1 MVVDTS
7 LEQRQIAIAA
17 PQEAV
22 NIRQLS
28 TIIYRRR
35 WLILGVAS
43 MVMSVATLLSVV
55 VKPMRE
61 SSMQMLVSS
70 NLYQNA
76 KTYNNQN
83 NLNNDFTDSNLEV
96 VDYTAQLQLMRSTK
110 LIQKAVELLQPMYP
124 DITVE
129 DIKGE
134 KGVKPRKAPL
144 RVTQLQTGVG
154 VHKAPSEVF
163 EISFKDKNPV
173 KAQKVLEALQ
183 IVYQQFNKEQQKDR
197 LSKGLAF
204 VNSRLP
210 KIKQQVV
217 TSEKKLE
224 TFRKTYNIVDPQV
237 QSTVLLETI
246 AAIKKELET
255 TTAQLQD
262 IEARYSNLEQ
272 KIAASPRNALAS
284 SRLSQ
289 STRYQS
295 LLDEIQK
302 TELAL
307 AEERQRFT
315 DNSPTVQKLLA
326 QRQSQLALLQQE
338 ARRSLGDEV
347 NAAQNSAQPLLTKGQ
362 LAGVDLKLVED
373 LIKLQTEALGLRA
386 NQQSLIESEKQL
398 RANLNQ
404 YPALIAQYNR
414 LLPEVETNRKTLAQ
428 LMEIRQSLALKIA
441 QGGFDWQILE
451 QPELGTTTGSLRLLF
466 LLAGAVTGP
475 VLGIALALILEL
487 FNDTIYTP
495 KDLTRFTNLRLL
507 GKIPKLPPPRKRK
520 RLFNLPIGFNRS
532 SSRRSLQNSY
542 SSFSEAIAR
551 LPSHETLDMA
561 YQNIQ
566 ILKYPLHCQTLMVTS
581 ALAGEGKSTSTLGL
595 AVSAARM
602 HQRVLVIDAN
612 LRNPS
617 LHSSLE
623 LSNDW
628 GLSLLLLESIN
639 SEVND
644 YVQPVHP
651 AIDVLTA
658 GPVPYDTVQLLTSG
672 RMKELLEIFTRNY
685 DLVLID
691 ASSILDTVD
700 ARILASMCSGI
711 IMVGR
716 MGKITQSELIQATQ
730 NLSSLNL
737 VGIIANEAGKSQKVY
752 V

>member
-1 MVVDTS
+1 MAVV
-7 LEQRQIAIAA
+7 LESGLENGQMLIAS

-35 WLILGVAS
+35 WLILGVTS
-43 MVMSVATLLSVV
+43 VVMSVATLLSVV
-55 VKPMRE
+55 IKPMRE

-70 NLYQNA
+70 NLYQSV
-76 KTYNNQN
+76 KTYNNQDSSN
-83 NLNNDFTDSNLEV
+83 NNFTDSNIEV
-96 VDYTAQLQLMRSTK
+96 VDYTAQLQLMRSKK
-110 LIQKAVELLQPMYP
+110 LIAKAVEILRSEYP
-124 DITVE
+124 DISVE
-129 DIKGE
+129 DIKGKKGE
-134 KGVKPRKAPL
+134 KGPL
-144 RVTQLQTGVG
+144 TVTQLQTGTG
-154 VHKAPSEVF
+154 TNKAPSEVF
-163 EISFKDKNPV
+163 EVSFKDKNPV

-183 IVYQQFNKEQQKDR
+183 IVYQDFNKQQQKDR

-204 VNSRLP
+204 VNERLP
-210 KIKQQVV
+210 KIRQQVIQAE
-217 TSEKKLE
+217 TKLE
-224 TFRKTYNIVDPQV
+224 SFRKRYNIVDPQV
-237 QSTVLLETI
+237 QSTILLESI
-246 AAIKKELET
+246 AAVKKELDT

-262 IEARYSNLEQ
+262 VEARYSNLEQ
-272 KIAASPRNALAS
+272 KIAASPKKALVS

-315 DNSPTVQKLLA
+315 DNSPTVQKLVQ
-326 QRQSQLALLQQE
+326 QRQSQLALLRLE
-338 ARRSLGDEV
+338 GGRSLGDKADA
-347 NAAQNSAQPLLTKGQ
+347 NNTAQPLLTKGQ

-373 LIKLQTEALGLRA
+373 LIRLQTEALGLRA
-386 NQQSLIESEKQL
+386 NQQSLMESERQL
-398 RANLNQ
+398 RSNLNQ
-404 YPALIAQYNR
+404 YPALIAEYNR

-428 LMEIRQSLALKIA
+428 LMEVRQNLALKIA

-451 QPELGTTTGSLRLLF
+451 EPELGTKTGSSRLLF
-466 LLAGAVTGP
+466 LLIGAVTSP
-475 VLGIALALILEL
+475 ILGIALALILEL

-495 KDLTRFTNLRLL
+495 QELTKFTNLRLL
-507 GKIPKLPPPRKRK
+507 GKIPKLPPPRRRK
-520 RLFNLPIGFNRS
+520 KLLGLPVSFGRS
-532 SSRRSLQNSY
+532 RQNPY
-542 SSFSEAIAR
+542 SSFSEAIAH

-566 ILKYPLHCQTLMVTS
+566 ILKYPLHCQSLMITS
-581 ALAGEGKSTSTLGL
+581 ASSGEGKSTSALGL

-612 LRNPS
+612 LRNPC
-617 LHSSLE
+617 LHSILE

-628 GLSLLLLESIN
+628 GLSLLLLEETN
-639 SEVND
+639 SKVSD

-658 GPVPYDTVQLLTSG
+658 GPVPDDTVKLLTSG
-672 RMKELLEIFTRNY
+672 RMKELLEIFTRSY

-700 ARILASMCSGI
+700 ARILASLCNGI

-716 MGKITQSELIQATQ
+716 MGKVKQGELIQATEI
-730 NLSSLNL
+730 LHSLNL
-737 VGIIANEAGKSQKVY
+737 VGIIANEAGKSQKIY

>member
-1 MVVDTS
+1 MVDTD
-7 LEQRQIAIAA
+7 LEQGQIAIAP

-28 TIIYRRR
+28 IIIYRRR

-43 MVMSVATLLSVV
+43 IIMSIATLLSVV
-55 VKPMRE
+55 IKPMRE

-70 NLYQNA
+70 NLYQSA

-110 LIQKAVELLQPMYP
+110 LIQRAVGLLQPTYP

-134 KGVKPRKAPL
+134 KGVKAEKAPL
-144 RVTQLQTGVG
+144 TVTQLQTGAG
-154 VHKAPSEVF
+154 IHKVPSEVF

-183 IVYQQFNKEQQKDR
+183 IVYQQFNKQQQKAR

-210 KIKQQVV
+210 KIREQVIQ
-217 TSEKKLE
+217 SERKLE
-224 TFRKTYNIVDPQV
+224 TFRKRHNIVNPQV

-246 AAIKKELET
+246 AAIKKDLET

-272 KIAASPRNALAS
+272 KIAASPRNALVS

-307 AEERQRFT
+307 AQERQRFT

-326 QRQSQLALLQQE
+326 QRQSQLTLLQQE
-338 ARRSLGDEV
+338 AGRSLGDKV
-347 NAAQNSAQPLLTKGQ
+347 DVAQKSAQPLLTKGQ

-373 LIKLQTEALGLRA
+373 LVKLETEALGLRA
-386 NQQSLIESEKQL
+386 NQQSLMKSEKQL

-451 QPELGTTTGSLRLLF
+451 QPELGTTTGRSRLLF

-495 KDLTRFTNLRLL
+495 KDLTKFTNLRLL
-507 GKIPKLPPPRKRK
+507 GKIPKLPPLRKRK
-520 RLFNLPIGFNRS
+520 RLFNLPVGFNS
-532 SSRRSLQNSY
+532 SSPRRSLKNSY
-542 SSFSEAIAR
+542 SAFPQAIAH

-581 ALAGEGKSTSTLGL
+581 ALAGEGKSTATLGL

-612 LRNPS
+612 LRSPC
-617 LHSSLE
+617 LHSILE

-628 GLSLLLLESIN
+628 GLSLLLLEERN

-658 GPVPYDTVQLLTSG
+658 GPIPDDTVNLLSSG
-672 RMKELLEIFTRNY
+672 RMKELLEIFTRSY

-700 ARILASMCSGI
+700 ARILASLCSGI

-716 MGKITQSELIQATQ
+716 MGKITHTELVQATQ
-730 NLSSLNL
+730 ILSSLNL
-737 VGIIANEAGKSQKVY
+737 VGIIANEAGKSRKVY

>member
-1 MVVDTS
+1 MVVDTD
-7 LEQRQIAIAA
+7 LEQGQIAIAP

-28 TIIYRRR
+28 IIIYRRR

-43 MVMSVATLLSVV
+43 IIMSIATLLSVV
-55 VKPMRE
+55 IKPMRE

-70 NLYQNA
+70 NLYQSA

-110 LIQKAVELLQPMYP
+110 LIQRAVGLLQPTYP

-134 KGVKPRKAPL
+134 KGVKAEKAPL
-144 RVTQLQTGVG
+144 TVTQLQTGAG
-154 VHKAPSEVF
+154 IHKVPSEVF

-183 IVYQQFNKEQQKDR
+183 IVYQQFNKQQQKAR

-210 KIKQQVV
+210 KIREQVIQ
-217 TSEKKLE
+217 SERKLE
-224 TFRKTYNIVDPQV
+224 TFRKRHNIVNPQV

-246 AAIKKELET
+246 AAIKKDLET

-272 KIAASPRNALAS
+272 KIAASPRNALVS

-307 AEERQRFT
+307 AQERQRFT

-326 QRQSQLALLQQE
+326 QRQSQLTLLQQE
-338 ARRSLGDEV
+338 AGRSLGDKV
-347 NAAQNSAQPLLTKGQ
+347 DVAQKSAQPLLTKGQ

-373 LIKLQTEALGLRA
+373 LVKLETEALGLRA
-386 NQQSLIESEKQL
+386 NQQSLMKSEKQL

-451 QPELGTTTGSLRLLF
+451 QPELGTTTGRSRLLF

-495 KDLTRFTNLRLL
+495 KDLTKFTNLRLL
-507 GKIPKLPPPRKRK
+507 GKIPKLPPLRKRK
-520 RLFNLPIGFNRS
+520 RLFNLPVGFNS
-532 SSRRSLQNSY
+532 SSPRRSLKNSY
-542 SSFSEAIAR
+542 SAFPQAIAH

-581 ALAGEGKSTSTLGL
+581 ALAGEGKSTATLGL

-612 LRNPS
+612 LRSPC
-617 LHSSLE
+617 LHSILE

-628 GLSLLLLESIN
+628 GLSLLLLEERN

-658 GPVPYDTVQLLTSG
+658 GPIPDDTVNLLSSG
-672 RMKELLEIFTRNY
+672 RMKELLEIFTRSY

-700 ARILASMCSGI
+700 ARILASLCSGI

-716 MGKITQSELIQATQ
+716 MGKITHTELVQATQ
-730 NLSSLNL
+730 ILSSLNL
-737 VGIIANEAGKSQKVY
+737 VGIIANEAGKSRKVY

>member
-7 LEQRQIAIAA
+7 LENGQMVIAS

-35 WLILGVAS
+35 GLILGVAS
-43 MVMSVATLLSVV
+43 IVMSVATLLSVV
-55 VKPMRE
+55 IKPTRE

-70 NLYQNA
+70 NLYQSV
-76 KTYNNQN
+76 KTYNNQDSS
-83 NLNNDFTDSNLEV
+83 NNDFTDSNIEV
-96 VDYTAQLQLMRSTK
+96 VDYTAQLQLMRSKK
-110 LIQKAVELLQPMYP
+110 LISRAVEMLRPIYP
-124 DITVE
+124 NITVE
-129 DIKGE
+129 DIKGKKGE
-134 KGVKPRKAPL
+134 KGPL
-144 RVTQLQTGVG
+144 TVTQLQTGTG
-154 VHKAPSEVF
+154 TWKAPSEVF
-163 EISFKDKNPV
+163 EVSFEDKNPV

-183 IVYQQFNKEQQKDR
+183 IVYQDFNKQQQKDR

-204 VNSRLP
+204 VNERLP
-210 KIKQQVV
+210 RIKQQVIEAE
-217 TSEKKLE
+217 TKLE
-224 TFRKTYNIVDPQV
+224 RFRKKYNIVDPQV
-237 QSTVLLETI
+237 QSTILLESI
-246 AAIKKELET
+246 AGVKKELDT

-262 IEARYSNLEQ
+262 TEARYNNLEQ
-272 KIAASPRNALAS
+272 KIAASPKNALVS

-307 AEERQRFT
+307 SEERQRFT
-315 DNSPTVQKLLA
+315 DNSPTVQKLIQ
-326 QRQSQLALLQQE
+326 QRQSQLALLRQE
-338 ARRSLGDEV
+338 AGRSLGDKADANNTV
-347 NAAQNSAQPLLTKGQ
+347 QPLLTKGQ
-362 LAGVDLKLVED
+362 LAGVDLRLVED
-373 LIKLQTEALGLRA
+373 LIKLQTEAFGLRA
-386 NQQSLIESEKQL
+386 NQQSLMESERQL
-398 RANLNQ
+398 RSNLNE
-404 YPALIAQYNR
+404 YPALIAEYNR

-428 LMEIRQSLALKIA
+428 LMEVRQNLALKIA

-451 QPELGTTTGSLRLLF
+451 EPELGTKTGSSRLLF
-466 LLAGAVTGP
+466 LLIGAVVGP
-475 VLGIALALILEL
+475 TLGIALALILEL

-495 KDLTRFTNLRLL
+495 QELTKFTNLRLL
-507 GKIPKLPPPRKRK
+507 GKIPKLPASRQRKK
-520 RLFNLPIGFNRS
+520 LLGLPTSFG
-532 SSRRSLQNSY
+532 RSLQNPY
-542 SSFSEAIAR
+542 SSFSGAIAH

-566 ILKYPLHCQTLMVTS
+566 ISKYPLHCQSLMVTS
-581 ALAGEGKSTSTLGL
+581 TKSGEGKSTSTLGL

-612 LRNPS
+612 LRNPC
-617 LHSSLE
+617 LHSILE

-628 GLSLLLLESIN
+628 GLSLLLLEEKN
-639 SEVND
+639 SKVND

-658 GPVPYDTVQLLTSG
+658 GPVPDDTVKLLTSG
-672 RMKELLEIFTRNY
+672 RMKELLEIFTRSY

-700 ARILASMCSGI
+700 ARILASMCNGI

-716 MGKITQSELIQATQ
+716 MGKIRQSELIQATEI
-730 NLSSLNL
+730 LHSLNL
-737 VGIIANEAGKSQKVY
+737 VGIIANEASKSQKIY
-752 V
+752 A

>member
-1 MVVDTS
+1 M
-7 LEQRQIAIAA
+7 LIAS

-35 WLILGVAS
+35 WLILGVTS
-43 MVMSVATLLSVV
+43 VVMSVATLLSVV
-55 VKPMRE
+55 IKPMRE

-70 NLYQNA
+70 NLYQSV
-76 KTYNNQN
+76 KTYNNQDSSN
-83 NLNNDFTDSNLEV
+83 NNFTDSNIEV
-96 VDYTAQLQLMRSTK
+96 VDYTAQLQLMRSKK
-110 LIQKAVELLQPMYP
+110 LIAKAVEILRSEYP
-124 DITVE
+124 DISVE
-129 DIKGE
+129 DIKGKKGE
-134 KGVKPRKAPL
+134 KGPL
-144 RVTQLQTGVG
+144 TVTQLQTGTG
-154 VHKAPSEVF
+154 TNKAPSEVF
-163 EISFKDKNPV
+163 EVSFKDKNPV

-183 IVYQQFNKEQQKDR
+183 IVYQDFNKQQQKDR

-204 VNSRLP
+204 VNERLP
-210 KIKQQVV
+210 KIRQQVIQAE
-217 TSEKKLE
+217 TKLE
-224 TFRKTYNIVDPQV
+224 SFRKRYNIVDPQV
-237 QSTVLLETI
+237 QSTILLESI
-246 AAIKKELET
+246 AAVKKELDT

-262 IEARYSNLEQ
+262 VEARYSNLEQ
-272 KIAASPRNALAS
+272 KIAASPKKALVS

-315 DNSPTVQKLLA
+315 DNSPTVQKLVQ
-326 QRQSQLALLQQE
+326 QRQSQLALLRLE
-338 ARRSLGDEV
+338 GGRSLGDKADA
-347 NAAQNSAQPLLTKGQ
+347 NNTAQPLLTKGQ

-373 LIKLQTEALGLRA
+373 LIRLQTEALGLRA
-386 NQQSLIESEKQL
+386 NQQSLMESERQL
-398 RANLNQ
+398 RSNLNQ
-404 YPALIAQYNR
+404 YPALIAEYNR

-428 LMEIRQSLALKIA
+428 LMEVRQNLALKIA

-451 QPELGTTTGSLRLLF
+451 EPELGTKTGSSRLLF
-466 LLAGAVTGP
+466 LLIGAVTSP
-475 VLGIALALILEL
+475 ILGIALALILEL

-495 KDLTRFTNLRLL
+495 QELTKFTNLRLL
-507 GKIPKLPPPRKRK
+507 GKIPKLPPPRRRK
-520 RLFNLPIGFNRS
+520 KLLGLPVSFGRS
-532 SSRRSLQNSY
+532 RQNPY
-542 SSFSEAIAR
+542 SSFSEAIAH

-566 ILKYPLHCQTLMVTS
+566 ILKYPLHCQSLMITS
-581 ALAGEGKSTSTLGL
+581 ASSGEGKSTSALGL

-612 LRNPS
+612 LRNPC
-617 LHSSLE
+617 LHSILE

-628 GLSLLLLESIN
+628 GLSLLLLEETN
-639 SEVND
+639 SKVSD

-658 GPVPYDTVQLLTSG
+658 GPVPDDTVKLLTSG
-672 RMKELLEIFTRNY
+672 RMKELLEIFTRSY

-700 ARILASMCSGI
+700 ARILASLCNGI

-716 MGKITQSELIQATQ
+716 MGKVKQGELIQATEI
-730 NLSSLNL
+730 LHSLNL
-737 VGIIANEAGKSQKVY
+737 VGIIANEAGKSQKIY

>member
-1 MVVDTS
+1 MV
-7 LEQRQIAIAA
+7 LETGLEKGQMVISS

-43 MVMSVATLLSVV
+43 IVMSVAAILSVV
-55 VKPMRE
+55 IKPMRE

-70 NLYQNA
+70 NLYQGVKA
-76 KTYNNQN
+76 PYNQDS
-83 NLNNDFTDSNLEV
+83 LNNNFTDSNIEV
-96 VDYTAQLQLMRSTK
+96 VDYTAQLQLMRSKK
-110 LIQKAVELLQPMYP
+110 LIQRAVEMLNPTYP

-129 DIKGE
+129 DIRGKKGGE
-134 KGVKPRKAPL
+134 GPL
-144 RVTQLQTGVG
+144 KVTQLQTGTG
-154 VHKAPSEVF
+154 ARKTPSEVF
-163 EISFKDKNPV
+163 EISFKDKNPQ
-173 KAQKVLEALQ
+173 KAYQVLDALQ
-183 IVYQQFNKEQQKDR
+183 TVYQDFNKQQQKER
-197 LSKGLAF
+197 LSRGLAF
-204 VNSRLP
+204 VNERLP
-210 KIKQQVV
+210 KIKQQVIE
-217 TSEKKLE
+217 SEASLE
-224 TFRKTYNIVDPQV
+224 QFRKRYNIVDPQV
-237 QSTVLLETI
+237 ESTILLESI
-246 AAIKKELET
+246 AANRKELDS

-262 IEARYSNLEQ
+262 IQARYNNLKQ
-272 KIAASPRNALAS
+272 KIADRPQNALVS

-307 AEERQRFT
+307 TEERQRFT
-315 DNSPTVQKLLA
+315 DNSPTVQKLLQ
-326 QRQSQLALLQQE
+326 QRQSQLVLLQQE
-338 ARRSLGDEV
+338 AGRSLGDKVEIA
-347 NAAQNSAQPLLTKGQ
+347 NNTSQPLLTKGQ
-362 LAGVDLKLVED
+362 LTGVDLKIVED
-373 LIKLQTEALGLRA
+373 LVKLQTEALGLRA
-386 NQQSLIESEKQL
+386 NQQSLMESERQL
-398 RANLNQ
+398 RSKLNE

-428 LMEIRQSLALKIA
+428 LMEVRQNLALKIA
-441 QGGFDWQILE
+441 QGGFDWVILE
-451 QPELGTTTGSLRLLF
+451 EPELGTKTGSSRLLF
-466 LLAGAVTGP
+466 LLVGAAMGP

-495 KDLTRFTNLRLL
+495 EELSKFTNLRLL
-507 GKIPKLPPPRKRK
+507 GRIPKLSPPRRGRK
-520 RLFNLPIGFNRS
+520 KLFNLPVAVG
-532 SSRRSLQNSY
+532 NSTY
-542 SSFSEAIAR
+542 SSFSEAITHF
-551 LPSHETLDMA
+551 PSHETLDMA

-566 ILKYPLHCQTLMVTS
+566 ILKYPLHCQTLMITS
-581 ALAGEGKSTSTLGL
+581 ALSGEGKSTSTLGL
-595 AVSAARM
+595 AVSAAKM

-617 LHSSLE
+617 LHSTLE

-628 GLSLLLLESIN
+628 GLSLLLLEDRN
-639 SEVND
+639 SKVSD

-658 GPVPYDTVQLLTSG
+658 GPVPDDTVKLLTSG
-672 RMKELLEIFTRNY
+672 RMKELLEIFTRSY

-700 ARILASMCSGI
+700 ARILASLCNGI

-716 MGKITQSELIQATQ
+716 MGKIRQSELVQATDIL
-730 NLSSLNL
+730 NNLNL
-737 VGIIANEAGKSQKVY
+737 VGIIANQASKSQRAY

>member
-1 MVVDTS
+1 MTVVVDTG
-7 LEQRQIAIAA
+7 LENGQMVIAS

-43 MVMSVATLLSVV
+43 IVMSVATLLSVV
-55 VKPMRE
+55 IKPMRE

-70 NLYQNA
+70 NLYQSA
-76 KTYNNQN
+76 RTPNNQD
-83 NLNNDFTDSNLEV
+83 NLNNDFTDSNIEV
-96 VDYTAQLQLMRSTK
+96 VDYTAQLQLMQSKK
-110 LIQKAVELLQPMYP
+110 LISRAVQILRAEYP
-124 DITVE
+124 DISVE
-129 DIKGE
+129 DIKGQKGE
-134 KGVKPRKAPL
+134 KGPL
-144 RVTQLQTGVG
+144 TVTQLQTGTGTRQV
-154 VHKAPSEVF
+154 PSEVF
-163 EISFKDKNPV
+163 EVSFKNKNPV

-183 IVYQQFNKEQQKDR
+183 IVYQDFNKQQQKDR

-204 VNSRLP
+204 VNERLP
-210 KIKQQVV
+210 RIKQQVIEAE
-217 TSEKKLE
+217 TKLE
-224 TFRKTYNIVDPQV
+224 GFRKRYNIVDPQV
-237 QSTVLLETI
+237 ESTILLESI
-246 AAIKKELET
+246 AARRKELDT

-262 IEARYSNLEQ
+262 VEARYSNLEQ
-272 KIAASPRNALAS
+272 KVADRPKNALAS

-315 DNSPTVQKLLA
+315 DNSPTVQKLVQ
-326 QRQSQLALLQQE
+326 QRQSQLALLKQE
-338 ARRSLGDEV
+338 AGRSLGDKADA
-347 NAAQNSAQPLLTKGQ
+347 NNTAQPLLTKGQ
-362 LAGVDLKLVED
+362 LAGVDLTLVED
-373 LIKLQTEALGLRA
+373 LVKLQTEALGLRA
-386 NQQSLIESEKQL
+386 NQQSLIESERQL
-398 RANLNQ
+398 RSKLNE
-404 YPALIAQYNR
+404 YPALIAEYNR

-428 LMEIRQSLALKIA
+428 LMEVRQNLALKIA

-451 QPELGTTTGSLRLLF
+451 EPELGTKTGSSRLLF
-466 LLAGAVTGP
+466 LLIGAVTGP
-475 VLGIALALILEL
+475 ILGIALALILEL

-495 KDLTRFTNLRLL
+495 QELTKFTNLRLL
-507 GKIPKLPPPRKRK
+507 GKIPKLPPLRQSKK
-520 RLFNLPIGFNRS
+520 LLSLPVSLGRS
-532 SSRRSLQNSY
+532 PSSKRRSLQNPY
-542 SSFSEAIAR
+542 SSFSEAIAH

-566 ILKYPLHCQTLMVTS
+566 ILKYPLHCQSLMITS
-581 ALAGEGKSTSTLGL
+581 AKSGEGKSTSTLGL

-602 HQRVLVIDAN
+602 HTRVLVIDAN
-612 LRNPS
+612 LRNPC
-617 LHSSLE
+617 LHSILE

-628 GLSLLLLESIN
+628 GLSLLLLEEKN
-639 SEVND
+639 SKVSD

-658 GPVPYDTVQLLTSG
+658 GPVPDDTVKLLTSG
-672 RMKELLEIFTRNY
+672 RMKELLEIFTRSY

-700 ARILASMCSGI
+700 ARILASMCNGI

-716 MGKITQSELIQATQ
+716 MGKIKQSELIQATEI
-730 NLSSLNL
+730 LHSLNL
-737 VGIIANEAGKSQKVY
+737 VGIIANEASKSQKIY
-752 V
+752 A

>member
-1 MVVDTS
+1 VEKGQMV
-7 LEQRQIAIAA
+7 IAR

-28 TIIYRRR
+28 TILYRRR

-43 MVMSVATLLSVV
+43 IVMSVATLVSVV

-61 SSMQMLVSS
+61 SSMQILVSS
-70 NLYQNA
+70 NLYQGVR
-76 KTYNNQN
+76 TPYNQN
-83 NLNNDFTDSNLEV
+83 SLNNDFTDSNLEV

-110 LIQKAVELLQPMYP
+110 LIERAVKLLRPTYP
-124 DITVE
+124 NITVE
-129 DIKGE
+129 EIKGE
-134 KGVKPRKAPL
+134 RGKKGPL
-144 RVTQLQTGVG
+144 TVTQISLGAGVN
-154 VHKAPSEVF
+154 KIPSDVF
-163 EISFKDKNPV
+163 EVSFEDKNPV
-173 KAQKVLEALQ
+173 KAQKVLQALQ
-183 IVYQQFNKEQQKDR
+183 IVYQDFNREQQKER

-204 VNSRLP
+204 VNERIP
-210 KIKQQVV
+210 QIKQQVI
-217 TSEKKLE
+217 EAERDLE
-224 TFRKTYNIVDPQV
+224 RFRQRYNIVDPQA
-237 QSTVLLETI
+237 QSTILLESI
-246 AAIKKELET
+246 AANKKDLDS

-262 IEARYSNLEQ
+262 VQARYSNVEQ
-272 KIAASPRNALAS
+272 KIAATPKNALVS

-315 DNSPTVQKLLA
+315 DNSPTVQKLLE
-326 QRQSQLALLQQE
+326 QRQSQLALLRQE
-338 ARRSLGDEV
+338 SGRSLGDKA
-347 NAAQNSAQPLLTKGQ
+347 NIANDTTQPLLSKGQ

-373 LIKLQTEALGLRA
+373 LVNLQTEALGLRA
-386 NQQSLIESEKQL
+386 NQQSLMESNRQL
-398 RANLNQ
+398 RLELNK

-414 LLPEVETNRKTLAQ
+414 LLPSLETNRKTLQQ
-428 LMEIRQSLALKIA
+428 LMEARQSLALKIA

-451 QPELGTTTGSLRLLF
+451 EPELGTKIGRSRKLF
-466 LLAGAVTGP
+466 LLAGAIIGP
-475 VLGIALALILEL
+475 ILGIAASLILEL

-495 KDLTRFTNLRLL
+495 EELTRFTNLRLL
-507 GKIPKLPPPRKRK
+507 GKIPKLPPPRQRK
-520 RLFNLPIGFNRS
+520 KLFGLPLGKWILSPQRSLRS
-532 SSRRSLQNSY
+532 SY
-542 SSFSEAIAR
+542 PSFSEAIAY

-561 YQNIQ
+561 YQNIS
-566 ILKYPLHCQTLMVTS
+566 ILKYPLHCQSLMITS
-581 ALAGEGKSTSTLGL
+581 AKSGEGKSTSTLGL

-617 LHSSLE
+617 LHTTME

-628 GLSLLLLESIN
+628 GLSLLLLEETN
-639 SEVND
+639 SPISD
-644 YVQPVHP
+644 YVQPIHP

-658 GPVPYDTVQLLTSG
+658 GPVPYDTVTLLSSR
-672 RMKELLEIFTRNY
+672 RMKEILDQFTQEY

-700 ARILASMCSGI
+700 ARILASLCNGI

-716 MGKITQSELIQATQ
+716 MGKIRQTELVQATEIL
-730 NLSSLNL
+730 NNLNL
-737 VGIIANEAGKSQKVY
+737 VGIIANEASKSSKVY
-752 V
+752 A